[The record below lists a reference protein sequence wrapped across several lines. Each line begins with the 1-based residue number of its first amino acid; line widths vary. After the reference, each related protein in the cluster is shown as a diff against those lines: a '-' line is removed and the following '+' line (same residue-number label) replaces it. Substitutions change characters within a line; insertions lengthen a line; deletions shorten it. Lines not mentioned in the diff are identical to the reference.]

1 MNASSD
7 TARSLEAL
15 HALKSMN
22 VTTDLLMKA
31 GVGKAVKKLS
41 KQRENPSVSAAAAA
55 VVKVWQSL
63 LLP

>member
-1 MNASSD
+1 
-7 TARSLEAL
+7 
-15 HALKSMN
+15 MN

-41 KQRENPSVSAAAAA
+41 KERENLSVSAAAAA